1 MVDIKTKELRRD
13 IKARTPIT
21 SKVKVASIREKRVLL
36 NSGAQAVTRRGI
48 KSATFSPSKRTAFNR
63 AEGTGSTGTKSG
75 TFINTKGNTFK
86 GTKSPAISRIKSNRF
101 RETKSGAFSSAKSNG
116 FRETKSNAFSNGKG
130 NRFRRIKS
138 ETFSSAGGRA
148 SAEARE
154 ASGNRGSGSESSY
167 AIDKYSE
174 GVSRTA
180 RESFSSVRRMGDRL
194 PRGRARSTMPQVK
207 DKSLI
212 LNRGYDAEKSKSVNT
227 GHVNRR
233 LPQGSKNA
241 YLRKNSTQDNRA
253 FLQGKSRVVKKKQEK
268 AAAKAAVPK
277 GKTVKRGI
285 SGFAASVKKA
295 AQGSKAL
302 ASILMAGGGI
312 ALAIVLVCVMFG
324 AAFNF
329 FGDTSTKSYE
339 PVSAEVNAYTP
350 IITKYAKVHGIPE
363 YVELIKAVMMQESGG
378 RGLDPMQC
386 AESGYNTK
394 YPNVPNGITDPEYSI
409 DIGVKTLAKSL
420 EAAGVE
426 NPIDMDRIRLAL
438 QGYNYGN
445 GYISWAIRRDGGYTV
460 ENAIIFS
467 DEQAE
472 KHGWSGYGDKQ
483 YVAHVLRY
491 YPYGHYN
498 YGIGNQAIV
507 NVALDQQGN
516 EGGTKFWSWYGFRG
530 RVEWCACFVSWCA
543 DQCGYID
550 AGIIPRFSG
559 VGTGVNFFKER
570 GQWQRPGYVPA
581 PGDIIFFDWEPD
593 GACDHVGIVESC
605 DGNTV
610 YTIEGNTSDICA
622 RRTYSVNSIY
632 IYGYGVPGY

>member
-1 MVDIKTKELRRD
+1 MVDIKTKEIRRD
-13 IKARTPIT
+13 IKAREPIT
-21 SKVKVASIREKRVLL
+21 SKVKVASVREKRMLL
-36 NSGAQAVTRRGI
+36 NGGGQAITRRGI
-48 KSATFSPSKRTAFNR
+48 KSVAFSPSKRTAFNR
-63 AEGTGSTGTKSG
+63 AKGDGSTGTKSG
-75 TFINTKGNTFK
+75 TFIKTNGNTFK
-86 GTKSPAISRIKSNRF
+86 GTKSPTISRIKSNGF
-101 RETKSGAFSSAKSNG
+101 RETKSGAFSNSKS
-116 FRETKSNAFSNGKG
+116 

-148 SAEARE
+148 SREARE
-154 ASGNRGSGSESSY
+154 ASGDRGSSSESYY

-180 RESFSSVRRMGDRL
+180 KESFSSVRRMGDRL
-194 PRGRARSTMPQVK
+194 PRGRASSTMPQVK
-207 DKSLI
+207 DKALI
-212 LNRGYDAEKSKSVNT
+212 LNRSYGAEKSKSVNI
-227 GHVNRR
+227 GRVNRR
-233 LPQGSKNA
+233 LPQGTTNA

-253 FLQGKSRVVKKKQEK
+253 FIQGKSRVVKKKREK

-277 GKTVKRGI
+277 GRTVKRGI
-285 SGFAASVKKA
+285 SGFAASVKKV

-329 FGDTSTKSYE
+329 FGDTSTKSFE

-350 IITKYAKVHGIPE
+350 IITKYAKVHGIAE

-409 DIGVKTLAKSL
+409 DIGIKTLAKSL

-445 GYISWAIRRDGGYTV
+445 GYISWAIKRDGGYTI

-507 NVALDQQGN
+507 NIALDQQGN
-516 EGGTKFWSWYGFRG
+516 EGGAKFWSWYGFGG
-530 RVEWCACFVSWCA
+530 RVEWCACLVSWCA

-550 AGIIPRFSG
+550 AGIIPKFAG
-559 VGTGVNFFKER
+559 VSTGVNFFKER
-570 GQWQRPGYVPA
+570 GQWQRPGYAPA

-593 GACDHVGIVESC
+593 GVCDHVGIVESC

-622 RRTYSVNSIY
+622 RRTYSVNSIW